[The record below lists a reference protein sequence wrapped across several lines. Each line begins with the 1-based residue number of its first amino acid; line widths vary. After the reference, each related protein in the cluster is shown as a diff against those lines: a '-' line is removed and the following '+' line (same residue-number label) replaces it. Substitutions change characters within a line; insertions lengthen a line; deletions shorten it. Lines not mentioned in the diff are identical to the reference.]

1 MLTRKCSV
9 YLKSGMI
16 VVTSSYMGAGGNQ
29 WVKIREFSWFL
40 DQLNKN
46 YLKKIFL
53 KDDFQSEKLKSI

>member
-1 MLTRKCSV
+1 MLTRKCPV

-16 VVTSSYMGAGGNQ
+16 VVASSYMGGNE

-46 YLKKIFL
+46 YFKKFFL
-53 KDDFQSEKLKSI
+53 KDDFQREKLKSI

>member
-9 YLKSGMI
+9 YLKSGML
-16 VVTSSYMGAGGNQ
+16 VVTSSYMGGNQ

-40 DQLNKN
+40 DQLNEN

-53 KDDFQSEKLKSI
+53 KDDLQSEKL